1 MGSSVVVLR
10 VVVDAPIALVVA
22 DRKVIAAVHVAIVLV
37 GVVQRVAGVP
47 LLEVNL
53 ADARTMHEDRL
64 EDVRVV
70 QQRVDEVVERLRRAV
85 HRVVIKNVLRYGG
98 VERRAQTLHQ
108 SGSRL
113 ERTRMRR
120 MMVVSKKCV
129 TTAERRDTLR
139 KTVRMRSQRERKN
152 SPGRRVGGLVRVS
165 HS

>member
-1 MGSSVVVLR
+1 MVVLR

-53 ADARTMHEDRL
+53 ADARTMHKDRL

-70 QQRVDEVVERLRRAV
+70 HQRADEVVERLRRAE
-85 HRVVIKNVLRYGG
+85 HRVVSKNVLRYGG
-98 VERRAQTLHQ
+98 VEHRAQMHQ
-108 SGSRL
+108 SGYRL
-113 ERTRMRR
+113 ERMRMRK
-120 MMVVSKKCV
+120 MMVVNKKYV
-129 TTAERRDTLR
+129 TTAELRDMSR
-139 KTVRMRSQRERKN
+139 KTAQMRSQRERKN

>member
-1 MGSSVVVLR
+1 M
-10 VVVDAPIALVVA
+10 VVDAPIALVVA

-85 HRVVIKNVLRYGG
+85 HRVVIRNVLRYGG

-129 TTAERRDTLR
+129 TTAELRDMLR
-139 KTVRMRSQRERKN
+139 KTVRMRSQRVRKN
-152 SPGRRVGGLVRVS
+152 SPGRRAGGLVRVS

>member
-1 MGSSVVVLR
+1 M
-10 VVVDAPIALVVA
+10 VVDAPIALVVA

-98 VERRAQTLHQ
+98 VERRARTLHQ

-113 ERTRMRR
+113 ERMRMRR

-129 TTAERRDTLR
+129 TTAELRDMLR
-139 KTVRMRSQRERKN
+139 KTVRMRSQRVRKN
-152 SPGRRVGGLVRVS
+152 SPGRRAGGLVRVS